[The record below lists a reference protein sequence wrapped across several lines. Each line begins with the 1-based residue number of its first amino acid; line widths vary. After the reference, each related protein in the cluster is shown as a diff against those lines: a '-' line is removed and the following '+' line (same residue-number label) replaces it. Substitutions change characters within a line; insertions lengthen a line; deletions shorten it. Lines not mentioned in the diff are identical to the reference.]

1 METIVKQRARLPRV
15 VNQEKEPMD
24 STPSHSRLVS
34 DVLIIRRR
42 DQPYLSVSEAAKR
55 LGVSRVTI
63 WRWMRAGLLPA
74 VRLGHRT
81 VRLRSEDLESM
92 VAQDN
97 DHDALNSNPVDLAK
111 TWHIVRFYEADQ
123 TIADAVGEFIG
134 AALAAG
140 DVGIVIATE
149 AHRAAIEEHLQAAG
163 LDTASARTSGRFTS
177 LNALETLVRI
187 MVDGKPDQCRFNE
200 IVGSLVARAT
210 AGGRR
215 VRIFGE
221 MVGLLL
227 EQSNHA
233 GVIRLEELWNEL
245 RVEHAFSLLCGYRMP
260 NLSGDSLSPLTGSIC
275 AAHDHVVPTEAYL
288 GLTEPGDRLRAV
300 AELEQKARS
309 LAIEVRARQQ
319 AEQRLEA
326 ALASEQRK
334 QRELSNFV
342 ENAPI
347 GLVWI
352 DRDGTIVWAN
362 QAELDLLGYARE
374 DFLGRRIAEFNV
386 AADADDDFLARLER
400 SEPLSGYPV
409 RLRCNDGSIK
419 RVLIDSTVVCD
430 DGRPVRTQCFTRD
443 VTELH
448 HAAERTR
455 RLQEITEQL
464 SSSLESNLVLAMI
477 ARSAADLLE
486 VPVGAVFL
494 LEGGMASADF
504 VLAAAHGIDEARH
517 HQLRLPRKASLAG
530 RAIDEC
536 RTLIVDDARST
547 SGTALPA
554 LLTGETTGSEI
565 AAPIIAGDTRLG
577 VVKAFSPA
585 VRRFNP
591 EDAALLT
598 SLAAAAAIAL
608 TNARLYSDAQQG
620 IEARDEFLSM
630 AAHDLKTPLASV
642 KATAQ
647 LLRRRLARGEAPNTD
662 RLIAGLASID
672 DTTSAMAAQLDEFV
686 DNARI
691 QMGGQLELRRHP
703 IDLVPLARR
712 VAAAHQETTQHHT
725 IQVQT
730 SQPELVANVDDVRM
744 GRVLDNLLSNA
755 IKYSPGGGRI
765 DIRLTREGEAGG
777 DAVLLSVED
786 HGLGIPAADLPRIF
800 EHFRRAANVEGRI
813 GGAGIGLAS
822 VRHVVEQH
830 GGTIVVDSVEGVGS
844 TFTVRLPLHFTVSN
858 DDVD

>member
-1 METIVKQRARLPRV
+1 
-15 VNQEKEPMD
+15 
-24 STPSHSRLVS
+24 
-34 DVLIIRRR
+34 
-42 DQPYLSVSEAAKR
+42 
-55 LGVSRVTI
+55 
-63 WRWMRAGLLPA
+63 
-74 VRLGHRT
+74 
-81 VRLRSEDLESM
+81 M
-92 VAQDN
+92 VAQN
-97 DHDALNSNPVDLAK
+97 NHDALNSNLADLAK
-111 TWHIVRFYEADQ
+111 TGPIVRYYEADQ
-123 TIADAVGEFIG
+123 TLVDAVGEFIG
-134 AALAAG
+134 AALAA
-140 DVGIVIATE
+140 DDLGIVIATE
-149 AHRAAIEEHLQAAG
+149 AHRADIEAHLQAAG
-163 LDTASARTSGRFTS
+163 LDTTSARTRGRFIS
-177 LNALETLVRI
+177 LNALETLARI
-187 MVDGKPDQCRFNE
+187 MVDGKPDQSHFGE
-200 IVGSLVARAT
+200 IVGSLVSRAT
-210 AGGRR
+210 ASGRQ

-245 RVEHAFSLLCGYRMP
+245 RVKHAFSLLCGYRMP
-260 NLSGDSLSPLTGSIC
+260 TLSGDSLSALTKNIC

-288 GLTEPGDRLRAV
+288 VLTEPGEHLRAV

-309 LAIEVRARQQ
+309 LALEVGARQQ

-326 ALASEQRK
+326 VLPSE
-334 QRELSNFV
+334 QRELSNFI
-342 ENAPI
+342 ETAPI
-347 GLVWI
+347 GLLWI

-362 QAELDLLGYARE
+362 QAELDLLGYARK

-386 AADADDDFLARLER
+386 TADAPDDFLARLER
-400 SEPLSGYPV
+400 SEVLSGYPV

-419 RVLIDSTVVCD
+419 RVLIDSTVVCE
-430 DGRPVRTQCFTRD
+430 DGHPVRTQCFTRD

-448 HAAERTR
+448 RAVERTR

-464 SSSLESNLVLAMI
+464 STSLESNLVLAMI

-486 VPVGAVFL
+486 APVGAVFL
-494 LEGGMASADF
+494 LEGGVAWADF
-504 VLAAAHGIDEARH
+504 VLAAAHGIEESRH

-530 RAIDEC
+530 RVIDEC
-536 RTLIVDDARST
+536 QTLIVDDARST

-565 AAPIIAGDTRLG
+565 AAPIIAGDMRLG

-585 VRRFNP
+585 LRRFSP

-608 TNARLYSDAQQG
+608 TNARMYSDAQQG

-647 LLRRRLARGEAPNTD
+647 LLRRRLARGEAPDTD
-662 RLIAGLASID
+662 RLIGGLASID
-672 DTTSAMAAQLDEFV
+672 DTTSAMAEQLDEMV

-691 QMGGQLELRRHP
+691 QMGGQLQLRRHP
-703 IDLVPLARR
+703 IDLVTLARR
-712 VAAAHQETTQHHT
+712 VAAAHQETTQQHT
-725 IQVQT
+725 IHVLT

-765 DIRLTREGEAGG
+765 DIRLSREGEAGD
-777 DAVLLSVED
+777 DAVLLAVKD

-800 EHFRRAANVEGRI
+800 EHFQRAANVEGRI

-822 VRHVVEQH
+822 VRHIVYQH
-830 GGTIVVDSVEGVGS
+830 GGTIVVHSIEGVGS